1 MGPKLT
7 KIINGANFDDYGD
20 GMTEKAILQELYQLC
35 GDSNEVRFDIVDEY
49 VSTSTAF
56 DECLVQNKIT
66 WPKNFDIFEGKT
78 GKDGDKSFFDG
89 LTEEQAKAFHEQLKV
104 ILAPKK

>member
-1 MGPKLT
+1 MGPALT
-7 KIINGANFDDYGD
+7 RIVNNATFGDYGD

-35 GDSNEVRFDIVDEY
+35 GDSNEKRFNIVDEY
-49 VSTSTAF
+49 VNTNCAF
-56 DECLVQNKIT
+56 DEFLVQNKIT

-78 GKDGDKSFFDG
+78 GRDGEKSFFDG

-104 ILAPKK
+104 ILAP